1 MTRHNTNKYPSP
13 REGLNKIWYIY
24 LMEPYATLKRNKTIY
39 KQLDGEKYV
48 VCSILINGGR
58 TIIEETSETKQPN
71 TMCEPCLYSDF
82 IYYIK
87 VVSFHET
94 TRGN

>member
-39 KQLDGEKYV
+39 IQLDGEKYV
-48 VCSILINGGR
+48 V
-58 TIIEETSETKQPN
+58 
-71 TMCEPCLYSDF
+71 Y
-82 IYYIK
+82 
-87 VVSFHET
+87 
-94 TRGN
+94 